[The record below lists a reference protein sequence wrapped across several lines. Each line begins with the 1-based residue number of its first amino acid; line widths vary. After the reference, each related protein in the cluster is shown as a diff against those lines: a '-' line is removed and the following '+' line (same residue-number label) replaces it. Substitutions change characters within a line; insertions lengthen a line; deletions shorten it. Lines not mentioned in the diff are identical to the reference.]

1 MLNLMKLE
9 SRIVLDGAAVA
20 GALDHAAD
28 HDDAQGFDNDSGE
41 MNVQEHQKYNT
52 EGDTEFATA
61 VADAAALLA
70 DSNELDRRAEAPV
83 VTVTPSVS
91 GDEDTII
98 PLTINV
104 EFTNGSDT
112 LRDITISGVP
122 AGAELSAGVNNDNGS
137 WTLTQNQL
145 AGLTLTPPEH
155 SDRDFIL
162 TVSATTEDGDSET
175 ATDAETINVTLNAVA
190 DKPILNITNIKGLE
204 KDAIPLNIIAPSLAD
219 KDGSE
224 TLGDIIISGVPS
236 GVTLSAGTYD
246 ASTGTW
252 SVSSDQLGSLT
263 LTSPVENSF
272 TLTVS
277 VTATESENGDSATTA
292 KNMLVTVDPKADAPI
307 INVVSDTS
315 GNEDTAIP
323 LTIQP
328 PEKTDMDETLS
339 DITISGVPPEAT
351 LSAGTYN
358 EADNT
363 WTLTA
368 AQLEGLTITP
378 VLNSDADF
386 DLTVSVTSTEP
397 VGGDSATTQETIR
410 VTVNAVADRPDLA
423 VSDTVSGNEGEAIPL
438 SINSPSLTDTDG
450 SESIQGNSV
459 TISGVP
465 DGAVLSAGVDNGKGT
480 WTVSTDQLQG
490 LTITPADKND
500 FTLTVSATS
509 VEESNQDTA
518 TATATIDVVVD
529 PGVNPPELILNDTS
543 GNEDEAIGLDI
554 KVKTENLSEIT
565 ISGVPAEAK
574 LSAGTY
580 DENEGVWKLDSAAEL
595 VGLNI
600 DPPENFS
607 GEISLTVSAT
617 SADGE
622 NTATATGSLEVTVIA
637 VADKPELNVVSNVSG
652 NKGEPISLS
661 INSPSLTDTDGSE
674 SIKGNSVTISGVP
687 ETASLSAGVNNG
699 DGKWTVHVNNLSG
712 LTVTSSEKGTL
723 NLTVSA
729 TSVEESNQDEATET
743 SIIRVNVNPTAEP
756 PVIILDDTVTGNE
769 DESIPLDISINV
781 SDSSSEIISDIT
793 ISGVPAGAEL
803 SAGIDNNNG
812 SWTLTQAQ
820 LSGLTI
826 TPALNSDR
834 DFSLTVSAI
843 SRETETGNEA
853 TATENIDVTVIAVA
867 DDPIL
872 NVVNN
877 VTGKEKEAIGLDIN
891 APLLV
896 DTDGSESIF
905 GDSVVISGV
914 PSDAVLSAGTDNG
927 NGSWTVNI
935 GDLQDLTITTTN
947 DNDFALTVRA
957 TSVEDENGDT
967 ASVEEVINVTVK
979 QTVSTPIPGPV
990 DTTGYEDTDISL
1002 TINPQA
1008 ANPDS
1013 ETLSDITIY
1022 DVPAGATLSA
1032 GTYNEQDGTW
1042 TLTASELQGLTIT
1055 PPPNSDED
1063 FNLRVSVTATNTQ
1076 TGEKATGTEILK
1088 VTVLPVTDGPNLSVA
1103 NSTGL
1108 ENSDIKLNINSP
1120 TLIDTD
1126 GSEVLV
1132 GDYVTISGVPDN
1144 ATLSA
1149 GEKMG
1154 DGTWQV
1160 SINQLSDL
1168 TIKPGDDNDIQL
1180 VVSATAKELEGE
1192 SLTVSKNIL
1201 VTVYPGADGVD
1212 WNVDGSPDMGDEY
1225 DSRLSLTDTAFEN
1238 MKDKGVPQDVIDQLQ
1253 SLKDKVFSDKDD
1265 KTAEEQFTDAL
1276 KARLGEELAAQY
1288 ESVILEDAHYPYNSQ
1303 FKITDESLTDIR
1315 NEGVPEDII
1324 SQLEALKG
1332 NFYQNENNFMDA
1344 LEAAIGEEQAANYRL
1359 SILEHTTTDYAPI
1372 DLNIGIPQ
1380 LIDPNE
1386 TLSDIIISGVPAGA
1400 ELSAG
1405 TDNGDGTWTLTSDQ
1419 LAGLTITPPAYSGD
1433 DFTLEVSVTSS
1444 ESEADG
1450 GDTNTTT
1457 KDIDIKVNALANQPN
1472 IDVQDA
1478 NIEEDKVETDAEHDA
1493 RFEKDYFG
1501 EGQGALVIPLDFR
1514 ISTPSGV
1521 DTDGS
1526 EETDTYIVISNLP
1539 EGATLSAGTDM
1550 GDGTWE
1556 VPVSQ
1561 IDGLN
1566 IIIATPYDRSV
1577 YEGPFVITDETI
1589 TEVSRILNDIGDGS
1603 ICIAGQLEALKDQ
1616 EYTNFDDFYNALLT
1630 TLGEADTT
1638 DYGSFII
1645 LNSAT
1650 YKGTT
1655 LNVSV
1660 TSRERETVAGENQ
1673 DDDTVTIEK
1682 EIDFG
1687 LKFWAE
1693 VPTLSFDSNPE
1704 GTAGEPIKID
1714 LEAAPSDKDLD
1725 GSESLNEVTLASLD
1739 APDGTVVMI
1748 NGVVVEEEEYT
1759 SETCIISEST
1769 ERTDVPKETLTWKIW
1784 TIPADQ
1790 IDNVTITA
1798 PENFKGDFTLEAL
1811 ASSTESANND
1821 LSPAAFPAAIKFT
1834 ITPPNVPPDGGHPEV
1849 PEPISEVVRLID
1861 IPRPVIGEQEGI
1873 ELGEVIFPGPILPRG
1888 EIRHTN
1894 IRFDPP
1900 PCGDAELYKCCTL
1913 EEALRI
1919 GCRLAP
1925 ALDPDSRLCNITWDY
1940 MTRDLGWE
1948 PPFRVVW
1955 NDEVSDMG
1963 RMLRSDGETWEYFS
1977 EELDLFNQ
1985 LFMQGP
1991 EGESFNDIEAGE
2003 LAEVYGMEEEQEF
2016 AEKNRNEE
2024 HDIFNQTSMQ
2034 NETFNT
2040 VGPGELLKVFLEG
2053 REELADIPPGRW
2065 RDDGGSPDDC

>member
-1 MLNLMKLE
+1 MNL
-9 SRIVLDGAAVA
+9 
-20 GALDHAAD
+20 
-28 HDDAQGFDNDSGE
+28 
-41 MNVQEHQKYNT
+41 QEHQEHNT

-91 GDEDTII
+91 GDEDTTI
-98 PLTINV
+98 PLTINI
-104 EFTNGSDT
+104 EFTNSTDT

-122 AGAELSAGVNNDNGS
+122 AGAELSAGVDNGDGS

-162 TVSATTEDGDSET
+162 TVSATTEDGDGET
-175 ATDAETINVTLNAVA
+175 ATDTGTINVTLNAVA
-190 DKPILNITNIKGLE
+190 DKPILNITNIEGLE
-204 KDAIPLNIIAPSLAD
+204 KDAIPLNIIPPSLAD

-224 TLGDIIISGVPS
+224 TLSDITISGVPE

-246 ASTGTW
+246 ANTGTW
-252 SVSSDQLGSLT
+252 SVSSDQLDSLT

-277 VTATESENGDSATTA
+277 VTSTESENGDSATSS
-292 KNMLVTVDPKADAPI
+292 KDMQVTVNPKADAPI
-307 INVVSDTS
+307 INVVSNTS

-339 DITISGVPPEAT
+339 DITISGVPADAT

-368 AQLEGLTITP
+368 AQLDGLTITP
-378 VLNSDADF
+378 APNSDADF
-386 DLTVSVTSTEP
+386 TLTVSVTSTEP
-397 VGGDSATTQETIR
+397 TGGDSATTQETIR
-410 VTVNAVADRPDLA
+410 VTVSAVADRPDLA
-423 VSDTVSGNEGEAIPL
+423 VSGTASENEDKEPIPL
-438 SINSPSLTDTDG
+438 VINSPSLTDTDG
-450 SESIQGNSV
+450 SESILGNSV

-465 DGAVLSAGVDNGKGT
+465 DGAVLSAGVDNEDGT
-480 WTVSTDQLQG
+480 WTVSISQLQG
-490 LTITPADKND
+490 LTITPTDENKDD

-518 TATATIDVVVD
+518 IATATIDVVVD

-600 DPPENFS
+600 TPPKNFS

-652 NKGEPISLS
+652 NKGEQISLS
-661 INSPSLTDTDGSE
+661 INSPLLTDTDGSE
-674 SIKGNSVTISGVP
+674 SIQGNSVIISGVP
-687 ETASLSAGVNNG
+687 ETAALSAGDNNG
-699 DGKWTVHVNNLSG
+699 DGTWTVLVNKLSDI
-712 LTVTSSEKGTL
+712 TVTSSEKGTFDL
-723 NLTVSA
+723 EVSA
-729 TSVEESNQDEATET
+729 TSVEESNQDDATAT

-756 PVIILDDTVTGNE
+756 PVITLDDTVTGNE
-769 DESIPLDISINV
+769 DVSIPLDISINV
-781 SDSSSEIISDIT
+781 SDTSSEIISDIT

-803 SAGIDNNNG
+803 SAGVDNGDG
-812 SWTLTQAQ
+812 SWTLTKDQ

-826 TPALNSDR
+826 TPALHSAR
-834 DFSLTVSAI
+834 DFSLTVSAT
-843 SRETETGNEA
+843 SRETGTGNEA
-853 TATENIDVTVIAVA
+853 TAIENIDVTVIAVA

-877 VTGKEKEAIGLDIN
+877 VTGKEREAIGLDIN

-927 NGSWTVNI
+927 NGSWTVSVS
-935 GDLQDLTITTTN
+935 DLSELTITTT
-947 DNDFALTVRA
+947 DDTDFTLTVRA
-957 TSVEDENGDT
+957 TSVEDENGHT
-967 ASVEEVINVTVK
+967 ASVEELINVTVK
-979 QTVSTPIPGPV
+979 QTVGTPTPNPEPA
-990 DTTGYEDTDISL
+990 TGNEDEPISL
-1002 TINPQA
+1002 TINPEA
-1008 ANPDS
+1008 ANPDT

-1032 GTYNEQDGTW
+1032 GTYDEESGTW
-1042 TLTASELQGLTIT
+1042 TVTADQLQNLTIT
-1055 PPPNSDED
+1055 PPLNSDED

-1076 TGEKATGTEILK
+1076 TGEKMTGTAILE
-1088 VTVLPVTDGPNLSVA
+1088 VTVNPVTDGPNLSVA

-1108 ENSDIKLNINSP
+1108 ENTDIKLNINRP

-1126 GSEVLV
+1126 GSEVMV

-1149 GEKMG
+1149 GQDMG

-1160 SINQLSDL
+1160 SFDQLSDL
-1168 TIKPGDDNDIQL
+1168 TIRPGDDNEIQL

-1192 SLTVSKNIL
+1192 PETVNEDIV

-1212 WNVDGSPDMGDEY
+1212 WDVDGSPDMGDEY

-1238 MKDKGVPQDVIDQLQ
+1238 MKDQGVPQNVIDQLQ
-1253 SLKDKVFSDKDD
+1253 SLRDKVFSDKDD

-1288 ESVILEDAHYPYNSQ
+1288 ESVILEYSHYPYNSQ

-1372 DLNIGIPQ
+1372 DLNIGVPD

-1386 TLSDIIISGVPAGA
+1386 TLSDITISGVPAGA

-1526 EETDTYIVISNLP
+1526 EDMDTYIVISNLP

-1673 DDDTVTIEK
+1673 DDDTVTIVK

-1714 LEAAPSDKDLD
+1714 LEASPSDKDLD
-1725 GSESLNEVTLASLD
+1725 GSESLNEITLASLD
-1739 APDGTVVMI
+1739 APDGAVVMI

-1769 ERTDVPKETLTWKIW
+1769 ERTDVPKETLTWKTW
-1784 TIPADQ
+1784 TIPTDQ

-1798 PENFKGDFTLEAL
+1798 PEDFKGDFTLEAL
-1811 ASSTESANND
+1811 ASSTEAANAD

-1888 EIRHTN
+1888 VINPTTRAFEG
-1894 IRFDPP
+1894 P
-1900 PCGDAELYKCCTL
+1900 PCRDAELYKCCTL

-1948 PPFRVVW
+1948 
-1955 NDEVSDMG
+1955 
-1963 RMLRSDGETWEYFS
+1963 
-1977 EELDLFNQ
+1977 
-1985 LFMQGP
+1985 
-1991 EGESFNDIEAGE
+1991 
-2003 LAEVYGMEEEQEF
+2003 
-2016 AEKNRNEE
+2016 
-2024 HDIFNQTSMQ
+2024 
-2034 NETFNT
+2034 
-2040 VGPGELLKVFLEG
+2040 
-2053 REELADIPPGRW
+2053 
-2065 RDDGGSPDDC
+2065 

>member
-1 MLNLMKLE
+1 MKLE

-20 GALDHAAD
+20 GALDHATD
-28 HDDAQGFDNDSGE
+28 HDDAQGFDNDPGE
-41 MNVQEHQKYNT
+41 MNVQDHQEYNT
-52 EGDTEFATA
+52 EGDVEYTTA
-61 VADAAALLA
+61 IADAAALIA
-70 DSNELDRRAEAPV
+70 DNDSEFDRRADAPV

-91 GDEDTII
+91 GDEDTTI
-98 PLTINV
+98 PLTINI
-104 EFTNGSDT
+104 ELTNGSDT
-112 LRDITISGVP
+112 LKDITISGVP
-122 AGAELSAGVNNDNGS
+122 AGAELSAGVNNNDGS

-155 SDRDFIL
+155 SGGDFTL
-162 TVSATTEDGDSET
+162 TVSATTEDSNGDT
-175 ATDAETINVTLNAVA
+175 ATDTGTINVTLNAVA

-224 TLGDIIISGVPS
+224 TLGDIIISGVPD

-246 ASTGTW
+246 ENTGTW
-252 SVSSDQLGSLT
+252 SVSSDQLGNLT
-263 LTSPVENSF
+263 LTSQVENSF

-277 VTATESENGDSATTA
+277 VTATESENGDSVATA
-292 KNMLVTVDPKADAPI
+292 KDMQVTVDPKADAPI
-307 INVVSDTS
+307 INVVSNTS

-339 DITISGVPPEAT
+339 DITISGVPADAT
-351 LSAGTYN
+351 LSAGTYSEEN
-358 EADNT
+358 NT

-368 AQLEGLTITP
+368 AQLDGLTITP
-378 VLNSDADF
+378 APNSDADF
-386 DLTVSVTSTEP
+386 TLTVSVTSTEP
-397 VGGDSATTQETIR
+397 VGGDSATAQETIR

-438 SINSPSLTDTDG
+438 GINSPSLKDTDG

-465 DGAVLSAGVDNGKGT
+465 DGAVLSAGVDNGDET
-480 WTVSTDQLQG
+480 WTVSISQLQG

-529 PGVNPPELILNDTS
+529 PGVHPPELSLNDTS

-554 KVKTENLSEIT
+554 DVKLYDQDGTEELSEIT
-565 ISGVPAEAK
+565 ISGVPAEAS

-595 VGLNI
+595 VGLSI

-617 SADGE
+617 STDGE

-661 INSPSLTDTDGSE
+661 INSPLLTDTDGSE
-674 SIKGNSVTISGVP
+674 SIKGNSVIISGVP
-687 ETASLSAGVNNG
+687 ETAVLSDGVNNG
-699 DGKWTVHVNNLSG
+699 DETWTVHVDNLSG

-743 SIIRVNVNPTAEP
+743 SIIRVNVNPTANP
-756 PVIILDDTVTGNE
+756 PVITLDDTVTGNE
-769 DESIPLDISINV
+769 DESIPLDISIDV

-803 SAGIDNNNG
+803 SAGINNEDG
-812 SWTLTQAQ
+812 SWTLTKDQ

-826 TPALNSDR
+826 TPALHSAR

-843 SRETETGNEA
+843 SRETGTGNEA
-853 TATENIDVTVIAVA
+853 TASENIDVTVIAVA

-877 VTGKEKEAIGLDIN
+877 VTGYQNEPIGLKIN
-891 APLLV
+891 PPSLV
-896 DTDGSESIF
+896 DTDGSEKIF

-927 NGSWTVNI
+927 NGSWTVNVDALSDI
-935 GDLQDLTITTTN
+935 TITTT
-947 DNDFALTVRA
+947 DDSDFALTVRA

-967 ASVEEVINVTVK
+967 ASVEEVISVTVDPK
-979 QTVSTPIPGPV
+979 AGTPIPGGE
-990 DTTGYEDTDISL
+990 DATGYEDKEISL

-1013 ETLSDITIY
+1013 ETLGDITIY

-1032 GTYNEQDGTW
+1032 GTYNEEDGTW

-1055 PPPNSDED
+1055 PPLNSDED
-1063 FNLRVSVTATNTQ
+1063 FNLRISVTATNTQ
-1076 TGEKATGTEILK
+1076 TGEKATATEVLE
-1088 VTVLPVTDGPNLSVA
+1088 VTVFPDTDGPNLSVA

-1108 ENSDIKLNINSP
+1108 ENTDIKLNINSP

-1126 GSEVLV
+1126 GSEVMV
-1132 GDYVTISGVPDN
+1132 GDYVTITGVPDN

-1149 GEKMG
+1149 GENMG

-1160 SINQLSDL
+1160 SIDQLSDL
-1168 TIKPGDDNDIQL
+1168 TIRPGDDNEIQL
-1180 VVSATAKELEGE
+1180 VVSATAKEKEGE
-1192 SLTVSKNIL
+1192 PLTRSESIV
-1201 VTVYPGADGVD
+1201 VTVYPGADGVVWD
-1212 WNVDGSPDMGDEY
+1212 VEGSDMGDEY

-1253 SLKDKVFSDKDD
+1253 SLKGKVFSDKDD

-1276 KARLGEELAAQY
+1276 KARLGEEQAAQY

-1315 NEGVPEDII
+1315 NEGVPQDII

-1332 NFYQNENNFMDA
+1332 NFYQTEDNFMDA
-1344 LEAAIGEEQAANYRL
+1344 LEATIGEEQAANYRL
-1359 SILEHTTTDYAPI
+1359 AILQHTTTEYVPI
-1372 DLNIGIPQ
+1372 ALNIGIPQ

-1457 KDIDIKVNALANQPN
+1457 ETIDIKVNALANQPN

-1478 NIEEDKVETDAEHDA
+1478 NIEED
-1493 RFEKDYFG
+1493 
-1501 EGQGALVIPLDFR
+1501 
-1514 ISTPSGV
+1514 
-1521 DTDGS
+1521 
-1526 EETDTYIVISNLP
+1526 
-1539 EGATLSAGTDM
+1539 
-1550 GDGTWE
+1550 
-1556 VPVSQ
+1556 
-1561 IDGLN
+1561 
-1566 IIIATPYDRSV
+1566 
-1577 YEGPFVITDETI
+1577 
-1589 TEVSRILNDIGDGS
+1589 
-1603 ICIAGQLEALKDQ
+1603 
-1616 EYTNFDDFYNALLT
+1616 
-1630 TLGEADTT
+1630 
-1638 DYGSFII
+1638 
-1645 LNSAT
+1645 
-1650 YKGTT
+1650 
-1655 LNVSV
+1655 
-1660 TSRERETVAGENQ
+1660 
-1673 DDDTVTIEK
+1673 
-1682 EIDFG
+1682 
-1687 LKFWAE
+1687 
-1693 VPTLSFDSNPE
+1693 
-1704 GTAGEPIKID
+1704 
-1714 LEAAPSDKDLD
+1714 
-1725 GSESLNEVTLASLD
+1725 
-1739 APDGTVVMI
+1739 
-1748 NGVVVEEEEYT
+1748 
-1759 SETCIISEST
+1759 
-1769 ERTDVPKETLTWKIW
+1769 
-1784 TIPADQ
+1784 
-1790 IDNVTITA
+1790 
-1798 PENFKGDFTLEAL
+1798 
-1811 ASSTESANND
+1811 
-1821 LSPAAFPAAIKFT
+1821 
-1834 ITPPNVPPDGGHPEV
+1834 
-1849 PEPISEVVRLID
+1849 
-1861 IPRPVIGEQEGI
+1861 
-1873 ELGEVIFPGPILPRG
+1873 
-1888 EIRHTN
+1888 
-1894 IRFDPP
+1894 
-1900 PCGDAELYKCCTL
+1900 
-1913 EEALRI
+1913 
-1919 GCRLAP
+1919 
-1925 ALDPDSRLCNITWDY
+1925 
-1940 MTRDLGWE
+1940 
-1948 PPFRVVW
+1948 
-1955 NDEVSDMG
+1955 
-1963 RMLRSDGETWEYFS
+1963 
-1977 EELDLFNQ
+1977 
-1985 LFMQGP
+1985 
-1991 EGESFNDIEAGE
+1991 
-2003 LAEVYGMEEEQEF
+2003 
-2016 AEKNRNEE
+2016 
-2024 HDIFNQTSMQ
+2024 
-2034 NETFNT
+2034 
-2040 VGPGELLKVFLEG
+2040 
-2053 REELADIPPGRW
+2053 
-2065 RDDGGSPDDC
+2065 